1 MTSEYLLEAVGL
13 LDDDLILQAE
23 RPPARRPV
31 PWQRWLGLCACLAIV
46 FLVGRGMVQNW
57 SGGGSSG
64 AAASGS
70 AGGAAGPSAGT
81 GSSASTGSPNEGAG
95 GSVSSGEQYDAIMV
109 DGAVYWSTGKILV
122 GEVDPGAIRET
133 TSHTDGVPEEEGQT
147 NFAPAGTRYAVTA
160 DGVVVLIDREWVL
173 FSPVPPWQEG

>member
-23 RPPARRPV
+23 RAPGRRPV
-31 PWQRWLGLCACLAIV
+31 PWQQWLGLCACLAIV

-57 SGGGSSG
+57 GGGTSG
-64 AAASGS
+64 NTSAGGGAEPSAGASGS
-70 AGGAAGPSAGT
+70 ASASLPDEWAGG
-81 GSSASTGSPNEGAG
+81 SAST
-95 GSVSSGEQYDAIMV
+95 GEQYDAIMV

-133 TSHTDGVPEEEGQT
+133 TSRTDGVPEVEGQT
-147 NFAPAGTRYAVTA
+147 NFAPPGTRYAVTA

-173 FSPVPPWQEG
+173 FSPIPPWQEG